1 MWNMSP
7 SSFDTLADENPELR
21 YAFARVRDWA
31 QQHPASPILDPRV
44 LHRDLR
50 DVDAVALSFTLHL
63 LVRDGLFERV
73 YMAVTPSGVL
83 ADGEYSNPNEVPE
96 WVPDRFNNYFEI
108 TDGDIVPVLK
118 PAVKDERV

>member
-21 YAFARVRDWA
+21 HAFARVRDWA

-118 PAVKDERV
+118 PAAR